1 LRIHVLGGTGFLGRR
16 LVPRL
21 AATHDLSALT
31 RSTSAASQISELGAR
46 PVPGDV
52 GEPASVEAVLEAER
66 PDVLLTSVSLGLG
79 YGPHI
84 VSTAERLG
92 IRRGLFVS
100 TTSIYTELD
109 SASKPSRLQ
118 AEDAITAS
126 TLDWTIVRPTMIY
139 GAPDDRNLARLLRLI
154 QRSRVVPLPGGSGLH
169 QPVHVDDVVGAI
181 VRAVDDPVSIGKSY
195 ELAGPRPMTL
205 RELVTASAGALD
217 RRITMVPVPLGP
229 LIRIARLYERIAT
242 RPRIRAEQFERL
254 AEDKV
259 FDITA
264 AHVELGFAPRS
275 FAEGIGAEAEMLTS

>member
-21 AATHDLSALT
+21 AASHHVSALT
-31 RSTSAASQISELGAR
+31 RSTSAASQISKLGAR

-52 GEPASVEAVLEAER
+52 GEPASVEAALEAER

-109 SASKPSRLQ
+109 SASKPFRLK
-118 AEDAITAS
+118 AEEAIRAS

-154 QRSRVVPLPGGSGLH
+154 QRSRVIPLPGGSGLH

-181 VRAVDDPVSIGKSY
+181 VRALDDPVSIGKSY
-195 ELAGPRPMTL
+195 ELAGPQAMTL
-205 RELVTASAGALD
+205 RELVAASAGALD
-217 RRITMVPVPLGP
+217 RRITMVPVPLEP
-229 LIRIARLYERIAT
+229 LIRVARLYERIAI

-254 AEDKV
+254 AEDKA

-275 FAEGIGAEAEMLTS
+275 FAEGIGAEAQMLTS